1 VEALVSHEMTLAMRK
16 LRRGFEEPRQ
26 GVSSLGVP
34 SGQGVCRRENGTSV
48 CRQLVWKR
56 GRLQQSGGRVEV
68 DALTTCKIFDE
79 FLKSAAE
86 LSHKFYLRPPSQQ
99 PSSFAFWWLPNS
111 GYLSHFIRAEPSG
124 CTWSCLGVHP
134 AVEVAANAPA
144 TLHSFLRQH
153 SSLTSISPASSP
165 RMSMRHA
172 FPRPTT

>member
-1 VEALVSHEMTLAMRK
+1 MK
-16 LRRGFEEPRQ
+16 
-26 GVSSLGVP
+26 SLGK
-34 SGQGVCRRENGTSV
+34 GCR
-48 CRQLVWKR
+48 VWVYLLDRVFAAEEMGRPCVVSWCGR
-56 GRLQQSGGRVEV
+56 GGGSSSRRLQQSGGRVEV